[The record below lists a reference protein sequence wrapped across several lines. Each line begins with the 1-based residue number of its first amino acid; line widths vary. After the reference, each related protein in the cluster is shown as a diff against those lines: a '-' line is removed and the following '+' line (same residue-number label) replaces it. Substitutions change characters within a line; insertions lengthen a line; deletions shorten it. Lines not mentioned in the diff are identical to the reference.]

1 MRALVA
7 VALLLCGAPVAAA
20 TNEMTWRRVI
30 AEMIRGGAPA
40 EDICIKAQSVAA
52 ASDAPKFVAYALYIA
67 RQYCQPGEIG
77 EKKPNPNQTKPTRVN
92 GHMVG
97 VCSHGG
103 LCQSQLERAIKGPPQ
118 PGW

>member
-7 VALLLCGAPVAAA
+7 AALLLSGAPVVAA

-40 EDICIKAQSVAA
+40 EDICIKARSVAA
-52 ASDAPKFVAYALYIA
+52 VSDAPKFVAYALDIA
-67 RQYCQPGEIG
+67 RKYCPPGEIG
-77 EKKPNPNQTKPTRVN
+77 EKKPDPNQIKPTRVN

-97 VCSHGG
+97 VCSHGS
-103 LCQSQLERAIKGPPQ
+103 LCQGQLERAIKGPPR